1 MKLGLFMMPLH
12 GVGGDYTAMYQ
23 QDYDAALHA
32 DRCGFDEVFVGEHYS
47 ARVEPISNTLQ
58 FMSALIPTAKNIT
71 FGTGVL
77 NLPHH
82 HPAKIAA
89 DVALFDHMSRG
100 RLIMGIGPGGLPS
113 DFELFGT
120 VEKNRSEMMVE
131 CIDIVH
137 QIWASD
143 PPYEID
149 GQHWSIKIKDMV
161 MADLDIGPIPK
172 PFQRPYP
179 PVAVSAMSPFSGTAR
194 LAGSRGWSLIS
205 ANFNPSV
212 HTRSHWEAY
221 SQGCEQAG
229 RKPDRRDWRV
239 ARSIVVTETDSE
251 ARDYLADPSNSVTG
265 YYHYLREQFQRAG
278 LLKIMKPDLEMDDGL
293 VTDAFCVETMVIAGS
308 PQTVL
313 NRLAAEMEQIGS
325 YGVLLSAFHEWDQ
338 PDLWRRSMELLA
350 TKVVPQLGA
359 LANQRR

>member
-1 MKLGLFMMPLH
+1 
-12 GVGGDYTAMYQ
+12 
-23 QDYDAALHA
+23 
-32 DRCGFDEVFVGEHYS
+32 
-47 ARVEPISNTLQ
+47 
-58 FMSALIPTAKNIT
+58 
-71 FGTGVL
+71 
-77 NLPHH
+77 
-82 HPAKIAA
+82 
-89 DVALFDHMSRG
+89 
-100 RLIMGIGPGGLPS
+100 
-113 DFELFGT
+113 
-120 VEKNRSEMMVE
+120 
-131 CIDIVH
+131 
-137 QIWASD
+137 
-143 PPYEID
+143 
-149 GQHWSIKIKDMV
+149 
-161 MADLDIGPIPK
+161 
-172 PFQRPYP
+172 
-179 PVAVSAMSPFSGTAR
+179 MSPFSGTAR

-251 ARDYLADPSNSVTG
+251 ARDYLAQPNNSVTG

-278 LLKIMKPDLEMDDGL
+278 LLKIMKPDLEMEDSL

-313 NRLAAEMEQIGS
+313 DRLAAEMDQIGS

-350 TKVVPQLGA
+350 TKVVPQLGK
-359 LANQRR
+359 LANQSC